1 MSKSRSSFTSKL
13 WITAAIANSIKRKNK
28 ICKNV
33 CKKKKPQQREIY
45 GKQFKT
51 YRKHLMI
58 LLKITRDEY
67 YKTYFKERNN
77 NILDKI
83 HCTTEDF
90 MKHSEA
96 IKKIKNTLL

>member
-1 MSKSRSSFTSKL
+1 MSKSRSFTSKL

-33 CKKKKPQQREIY
+33 CKKKKKPKQREIY
-45 GKQFKT
+45 GKRLKT
-51 YRKHLMI
+51 YRNHLMI

-83 HCTTEDF
+83 HFTTEDF
-90 MKHSEA
+90 MKHSEV

>member
-1 MSKSRSSFTSKL
+1 MSKSRSFTSKL

-33 CKKKKPQQREIY
+33 CKKKKQQQREIY

-83 HCTTEDF
+83 HFTTEDF
-90 MKHSEA
+90 MKHSEV

>member
-1 MSKSRSSFTSKL
+1 
-13 WITAAIANSIKRKNK
+13 
-28 ICKNV
+28 
-33 CKKKKPQQREIY
+33 
-45 GKQFKT
+45 
-51 YRKHLMI
+51 MI

>member
-1 MSKSRSSFTSKL
+1 
-13 WITAAIANSIKRKNK
+13 
-28 ICKNV
+28 
-33 CKKKKPQQREIY
+33 
-45 GKQFKT
+45 
-51 YRKHLMI
+51 MI

-83 HCTTEDF
+83 HFTTEDF
-90 MKHSEA
+90 MKHSEV